1 MVGMRYFLG
10 IDNGGTMTK
19 AALFDLK
26 GKEIASASENT
37 PVLTPKTG
45 YYERDMILLWQ
56 ATARTIQNVIK
67 KANMDPAD
75 IAGVG
80 CTGHGKG
87 LYLWGKDNK
96 PAYHAVASTDHR
108 AASVVNRWR
117 KDGTADRA
125 RELTLQNVI
134 ECQPAA
140 LLAWMKEEQPEAYAN
155 IQWIFEAKDYI
166 RFMLTG
172 EAYAEVTD
180 YSGTSLMNLKT
191 QRFDHEVLRIFDLE
205 ELYECLPPLR
215 YSYENCGYVTP
226 LAAQETG
233 LKEGTPV
240 CGGMFD
246 IDACAIAMDV
256 SSEEKL
262 CTITGTW
269 SINEY
274 LSKTPVMPDSS
285 TLNSLF
291 CIPGYYLIE
300 ESSPTSAG
308 NLEWFVDCFLQ
319 KEAAEAKAAGASVYD
334 YINEAVAHTAMSE
347 LLFLPFLYGSNCGGC
362 TSSALVGMTS
372 ANSQAEV
379 LRAVFEGVAFSHFSH
394 IEKLLQRREKT
405 EAIRIAGGVVNSDV
419 WLQIFADV
427 IGIQLEVVTTKELG
441 ALGCAMAAA
450 ICAGEYKDYSDAAQA
465 MVSVKATIWPNMEL
479 HEKYRKKYE
488 RYQKLAALLGQ
499 LDESVKEKIET
510 C

>member
-1 MVGMRYFLG
+1 MRYFLG

-26 GKEIASASENT
+26 GRELASASEST
-37 PVLTPKTG
+37 PVATPKAG
-45 YYERDMILLWQ
+45 YYQRDMLLLWQ
-56 ATARTIQNVIK
+56 ATARTVQRVIQ
-67 KANMDPAD
+67 KADIDSAD

-96 PAYHAVASTDHR
+96 PAYHAIASTDHR
-108 AASVVNRWR
+108 AAAIVSRWR

-125 RELTLQNVI
+125 KELTLQNVI
-134 ECQPAA
+134 ECQPAP
-140 LLAWMKEEQPEAYAN
+140 LLAWMKEEQPQAYAN
-155 IQWIFEAKDYI
+155 IRWIFEAKDYI

-172 EAYAEVTD
+172 EAYAEATD

-191 QRFDHEVLRIFDLE
+191 QGFDPEVLRIFGLE
-205 ELYECLPPLR
+205 ELYACLPPLR
-215 YSYENCGYVTP
+215 YSYENCGYITESAG
-226 LAAQETG
+226 LETG

-256 SSEEKL
+256 GSEEKL

-274 LSKTPVMPDSS
+274 LSKTPVMPGGS

-319 KEAAEAKAAGASVYD
+319 KEGMEAKAAGKSIYQ
-334 YINEAVAHTAMSE
+334 YINEAVAGTAMSE
-347 LLFLPFLYGSNCGGC
+347 LLFLPFLYGSNCDGC
-362 TSSALVGMTS
+362 ASSALVGMTR
-372 ANSQAEV
+372 ANTQAEV
-379 LRAVFEGVAFSHFSH
+379 LRAVFEGVAFSHLSH
-394 IEKLLQRREKT
+394 IEKLLQRREKPK
-405 EAIRIAGGVVNSDV
+405 AIRIAGGVVNSDV

-427 IGIQLEVVTTKELG
+427 IGIRLEVVTTKELG

-450 ICAGEYKDYSDAAQA
+450 VCAGVYKDYSEAAQA
-465 MVSVKATIWPNMEL
+465 MVSVKTVIWPNMEM
-479 HEKYRKKYE
+479 HKKYTEKYK

-499 LDESVKEKIET
+499 LDG
-510 C
+510 

>member
-1 MVGMRYFLG
+1 MRYFLG

-45 YYERDMILLWQ
+45 YYERDMLLLWR
-56 ATARTIQNVIK
+56 ATARTIQ
-67 KANMDPAD
+67 KAINKGGIDPAD

-87 LYLWGKDNK
+87 LYLWGKDDK
-96 PAYHAVASTDHR
+96 PAYHAIASTDHR
-108 AASVVNRWR
+108 AAAITDYWR
-117 KDGTADRA
+117 KDGTADHVKQ
-125 RELTLQNVI
+125 LTLQNVI
-134 ECQPAA
+134 ECQPAP
-140 LLAWMKEEQPEAYAN
+140 LLAWLKKEQPDTYAN
-155 IQWIFEAKDYI
+155 IKWIFEAKDYV

-172 EAYAEVTD
+172 EAYAEATD

-191 QRFDHEVLRIFDLE
+191 QQFDPEILHILGLE
-205 ELYECLPPLR
+205 EIEECLPPLR
-215 YSYENCGYVTP
+215 YSYENCGYITA
-226 LAAQETG
+226 LASQETG

-274 LSKTPVMPDSS
+274 LSKTPVTPNSS

-308 NLEWFVDCFLQ
+308 NLEWFIDNFLQ
-319 KEAAEAKAAGASVYD
+319 KEIIDAKAAGQFVYR
-334 YINEAVAHTAMSE
+334 YIDDTVANTPMSE
-347 LLFLPFLYGSNCGGC
+347 LLFLPFLYGSNCEGC
-362 TSSALVGMTS
+362 TTSALVGMTS
-372 ANSQAEV
+372 ANSQADV
-379 LRAVFEGVAFSHFSH
+379 FRAVFEGVAFSHLSH
-394 IEKLLQRREKT
+394 IEKLLKRREKPK
-405 EAIRIAGGVVNSDV
+405 AIRIAGGVVNSAV

-427 IGIQLEVVTTKELG
+427 IGIPLEVVTTKELG

-450 ICAGEYKDYSDAAQA
+450 VSIGEYQDYSDAAQA
-465 MVSVKATIWPNMEL
+465 MVSVKETIQPNMEM

-488 RYQKLAALLGQ
+488 RYQKLATLFSQ
-499 LDESVKEKIET
+499 LK
-510 C
+510 